1 MKEIPRI
8 VITGGP
14 GSGKT
19 TALDYVAQNYPK
31 AYCENEAVSSIIW
44 DTVQLNDSVMPS
56 QEYLEAYHR
65 TQRGLQELLDAKALL
80 EAQQAGYNLIIQDGS
95 MIEVAG
101 EFDDIEKFE
110 NSTGINYQKEI
121 GKYAYVLFMETYA
134 GTTNYKPAEN
144 ASYSEEEAVIRNN
157 RLKELWKPHKKVL
170 TVTGS
175 KTETRSK
182 VVLQLIEMIA
192 NDKL

>member
-1 MKEIPRI
+1 MKEIPRV

-19 TALDYVAQNYPK
+19 TALDYVAKNYPN
-31 AYCENEAVSSIIW
+31 AYCEKEAVSSIIW
-44 DTVQLNDSVMPS
+44 DTIQLKGSVEPS
-56 QEYLEAYHR
+56 QDYVEAYHK

-80 EAQQAGYNLIIQDGS
+80 EAQQAGYSLIIQDGS

-101 EFDDIEKFE
+101 EFDDIAKFE

-134 GTTNYKPAEN
+134 GTNNYKPAEN
-144 ASYSEEEAVIRNN
+144 ASYTEEEAITRNN
-157 RLKELWKPHKKVL
+157 RLKELWKPHEKVMM
-170 TVTGS
+170 VTGS
-175 KTETRSK
+175 KTEIRSEI
-182 VVLQLIEMIA
+182 VLQLIEMIA
-192 NDKL
+192 DGKV

>member
-19 TALDYVAQNYPK
+19 TALNYVAENYPD
-31 AYCENEAVSSIIW
+31 AYCEKEAVSSIIW
-44 DTVQLNDSVMPS
+44 DTIQLEDSVEPS
-56 QEYLEAYHR
+56 QEYLEAYHK

-80 EAQQAGYNLIIQDGS
+80 EAQRAGHNLIIQDGS

-101 EFDDIEKFE
+101 EFDDIDEFE
-110 NSTGINYQKEI
+110 NFTGIKYRKEI

-134 GTTNYKPAEN
+134 GTTNYKPATN
-144 ASYSEEEAVIRNN
+144 ASYTEEEAVIRNN
-157 RLKELWKPHKKVL
+157 RLKELWKPHEKVL
-170 TVTGS
+170 PITGS
-175 KTETRSK
+175 KTEIRSK
-182 VVLQLIEMIA
+182 IVLQLIEMIA
-192 NDKL
+192 DGKV